1 MYYLIS
7 ILLGLIPE
15 VLYFTM
21 FLICTK
27 NIKDKKI
34 RLFLFMSIIYFIC
47 MLVQQYQIIYYVLF
61 IGLVYLLLKILY
73 KDKTQIIDTFVIS
86 LSSIY
91 LTLLTFI
98 CFIFLKEDLS
108 NYYLLYGLDR
118 ILLIIPF
125 IFKNKFNI
133 AYKKYCKL
141 WNRNDNIK
149 RPIKSIT
156 LRNISLIILNS
167 FIVLLNI
174 AIMNIVSLI
183 K

>member
-21 FLICTK
+21 FLTCTK
-27 NIKDKKI
+27 NIKEKKI

-73 KDKTQIIDTFVIS
+73 KDKTQIIDVFIIS
-86 LSSIY
+86 LSTIY
-91 LTLLTFI
+91 LTLSSFI
-98 CFIFLKEDLS
+98 PSLFIKEDLS
-108 NYYLLYGLDR
+108 NYYICYIFCR
-118 ILLIIPF
+118 ILLFIIF

-133 AYKKYCKL
+133 LYNKYRSL
-141 WNRNDNIK
+141 WNRKNEIK

-156 LRNISLIILNS
+156 LRNISLITLNG
-167 FIVLLNI
+167 FIVLLNL
-174 AIMNIVSLI
+174 AIISIINFI

>member
-27 NIKDKKI
+27 NIKEKKI
-34 RLFLFMSIIYFIC
+34 RLFLFMSIIYFTC

-73 KDKTQIIDTFVIS
+73 KDKTQIIDVFIIS
-86 LSSIY
+86 LSSLY
-91 LTLLTFI
+91 LTILASLSLMLFTD
-98 CFIFLKEDLS
+98 DLS
-108 NYYLLYGLDR
+108 NYYFLYVVSR
-118 ILLIIPF
+118 ILLFLPF
-125 IFKNKFNI
+125 IFKNKFNQL
-133 AYKKYCKL
+133 YKKYCTL
-141 WNRNDNIK
+141 WNRNDKVK

-156 LRNISLIILNS
+156 LRNISVISLNSLIVILNLAIIEIIN
-167 FIVLLNI
+167 FI
-174 AIMNIVSLI
+174 